1 LIKATGIIPAR
12 YRATR
17 FPGKLLAVI
26 LGKPMIQWVYEKAT
40 TSKYLERVIIATDD
54 DRIYKAAQQFGADVE
69 MTSPHHNSGTER
81 VAEIA
86 ERIQSPIF
94 INIQGD
100 EPLIRGDMI
109 DSLVE
114 ALQDESTIMAT
125 LAFRSEDFSRFK
137 KEGTVKVVVDHTG
150 SALYFSRAPIPF
162 NASGYFLNHIG
173 IYGYKRDFLLNLK
186 DLPRSPL
193 ETTEK
198 LEQLKVLEN
207 GYKIK
212 VIETS
217 HPTLGVD
224 YPEDIARIEEWIKKG
239 KSE

>member
-1 LIKATGIIPAR
+1 MIKATGIIPAR
-12 YRATR
+12 YTSTR

-40 TSKYLERVIIATDD
+40 TAIFLERVVIATDD
-54 DRIYKAAQQFGADVE
+54 DRIYKAAQKFGADVE

-86 ERIQSPIF
+86 EQIQSPLV

-114 ALQDESTIMAT
+114 ALQDEFTLMAT

-137 KEGTVKVVVDHTG
+137 NEGTVKVVVDYNG

-173 IYGYKRDFLLNLK
+173 IYGYKRDFLLNIKSFSHSQLG
-186 DLPRSPL
+186 
-193 ETTEK
+193 EVEK

-224 YPEDIARIEEWIKKG
+224 YPEDIPRIEEWIKKG
-239 KSE
+239 KNE

>member
-1 LIKATGIIPAR
+1 LIKAIGIIPAR

-40 TSKYLERVIIATDD
+40 TAKFLERVVIATDD

-86 ERIQSPIF
+86 EWIQSPLV

-114 ALQDESTIMAT
+114 ALQDESTPMAT

-137 KEGTVKVVVDHTG
+137 NEGTVKVVVDHTG

-162 NASGYFLNHIG
+162 NASGSFLNHIG
-173 IYGYKRDFLLNLK
+173 IYGYKRDFLLNMKNLSHSQ
-186 DLPRSPL
+186 LG
-193 ETTEK
+193 EVEK

-224 YPEDIARIEEWIKKG
+224 YPEDISSIEEWIKNG
-239 KSE
+239 KNE